1 MPNIFEDD
9 FDNLEQF
16 NQQLEAE
23 VNDVITSNQRIVRS
37 QPVKKPIKWTSGL
50 PTGRIE
56 LACVTAVL
64 FIFMWTF
71 WWQLAPFNKVNHLT
85 VSGNEIAESEMVAYT
100 SGIRSLDT
108 IKDVMAKRDQIEKN
122 IISHNPIVSGVVFD
136 RVNWRQLDI
145 KVSEYHIVAI
155 AEVEGELYPLLENG
169 EILVDSNQYL
179 QDNMERFK
187 LPRILNVE
195 QKGKLVAVATALRRI
210 EPDVLALIDT
220 VELSKDLNRPNNLT
234 MKMKDGMYVKAVAS
248 TVAEKINK
256 YPAMK
261 KIIGDQMGTVNLE
274 VGAYFTPE
282 VEGNNN
288 IKLDTNLDN

>member
-1 MPNIFEDD
+1 MPNIFEDEL
-9 FDNLEQF
+9 DNVRQF
-16 NQQLEAE
+16 NEQLEAE
-23 VNDVITSNQRIVRS
+23 VNDVITSNQRIVRN
-37 QPVKKPIKWTSGL
+37 KPEKAPINWTKGL
-50 PTGRIE
+50 PTGRVE
-56 LACVTAVL
+56 LASVTAVI
-64 FIFMWTF
+64 FILMWTF
-71 WWQLAPFNKVNHLT
+71 GWQLAPFNKVNHLT
-85 VSGNEIAESEMVAYT
+85 VSGNEIAESEMVAYS

-108 IKDVMAKRDQIEKN
+108 IKNLMANREQIEKN
-122 IISHNPIVSGVVFD
+122 IIKSNPIVSGVVFD
-136 RVNWRQLDI
+136 RVNWKQMDI

-155 AEVEGELYPLLENG
+155 VEIEGELYPLLENG
-169 EILVDSNQYL
+169 EILVESNKYL
-179 QDNMERFK
+179 QENMDRFN

-195 QKGKLVAVATALRRI
+195 QKGKLVTVATALRRV

-220 VELSKDLNRPNNLT
+220 IELSKGLNRPNHLS

-282 VEGNNN
+282 TEGNNN

>member
-1 MPNIFEDD
+1 MPNIFEDEL
-9 FDNLEQF
+9 DNVRQF
-16 NQQLEAE
+16 NEQLEAE
-23 VNDVITSNQRIVRS
+23 VNDVITSNQRIVRN
-37 QPVKKPIKWTSGL
+37 KPEKAPINWTKGL
-50 PTGRIE
+50 PTGRVE
-56 LACVTAVL
+56 LASVTAVI
-64 FIFMWTF
+64 FILMWTF
-71 WWQLAPFNKVNHLT
+71 GWQLAPFNKVNHLT
-85 VSGNEIAESEMVAYT
+85 VSGNEIAESEMVAYS

-108 IKDVMAKRDQIEKN
+108 IKNLMANREQIEKN
-122 IISHNPIVSGVVFD
+122 IIKSNPIVSGVVFD
-136 RVNWRQLDI
+136 RVNWKQMDI

-155 AEVEGELYPLLENG
+155 VEIEGELYPLLENG
-169 EILVDSNQYL
+169 EILVESNKYL
-179 QDNMERFK
+179 QENMDRFN

-195 QKGKLVAVATALRRI
+195 QKGKLVTVATALRRV

-220 VELSKDLNRPNNLT
+220 IELSKDLNRPNHLS

-282 VEGNNN
+282 AEGNNN